1 MEENISR
8 PIKDPSVEGVEG
20 LSGVNTSPSSNNK
33 DLLDKLPK
41 FSAAQARQTTDG
53 HYKVYEVPGYGDSKH
68 DKKIS
73 SFTEL
78 MDLENTRAQYQ
89 SGFNKIASSV
99 GKGLVLAGT
108 TFVNGVAGLP
118 VGLINWAATG
128 SFSEGFINNPITE
141 LTQEINKWSEDLL
154 PVYRTA
160 EQRTND
166 ENGEWYKNVFS
177 AYFIGDKFLKNLGFA
192 VGAYYSGM
200 VWSKL
205 TNSVLNMAS
214 ARAALKGSAI
224 LGAEQ
229 SSFVPKAVQIN
240 NAFKSG
246 NIKLST
252 EALVKSAQAANK
264 TLKYKNLALQATG
277 VLTSAIGEANIEAY
291 SGSHDYM
298 DQKFAALE
306 EAKNMLVQ
314 EKTNEYKLLTGN
326 NNLDE
331 QTLQSIEN
339 SAKLE
344 LNYDDMIQKIGEE
357 GASMANR
364 IFLYNLV
371 VLSIS
376 NAAEFGR
383 MYSGGYKTARKAFN
397 KKINVN
403 EKGLFEFTKP
413 SKLKKVVGG
422 TVAMGISEGPFE
434 EMQQATATKWA
445 ENIAQKNLESYAAKK
460 YDPDYEEEQVSTI
473 NELWNAA
480 KEVYGSSKGWE
491 EGFIGAL
498 TGMMGIPGYNKSAK
512 WGQGRILQGGISS
525 QIQEYNESRDY
536 SNALVES
543 INKSIQRPNRRKEW
557 VAGIARSSINHKQMQ
572 ALEIDDKF
580 EYKNAE
586 HQGLINEVLLYKELG
601 RIQELYDYIDGISA
615 LDPNNSEQI
624 DDIRQMFVNEETGE
638 SLFQT
643 ETNEQIVNTLKENV
657 EETKK
662 SIEHIIEI
670 SDGLQ
675 AKAGGQ
681 LSTEVIDELIWMMA
695 QADNLESRFIKLW
708 NNNKANLESIRE
720 GLQYIRE
727 KTPNET
733 NKEDNLDKSINA
745 LNSVLHMNPSLL
757 LETSEMKIKDTDLF
771 SLSEGLKNV
780 LQVTNVKNEDEVLS
794 TLSDLTKMIKT
805 RQNFLSQYKQ
815 AIENPTSLQEKID
828 KVKKESAKVTTNKQ
842 IKKGVNRLNKAKS
855 LANFREILT
864 TFDENTD
871 IDELVRIA
879 DEEENN
885 TFAKEYRKINTFKEN
900 LNSIANNVT
909 PKDLEG
915 LKKEEDRKSIIAH
928 AKELYSKLFDT
939 TNKLDDVLKIDSPFF
954 QETLN
959 NLKKE
964 SPEYS
969 DSYWYTL
976 ENLMSKWFVTA
987 ARNIEENN
995 SKALDQTPIT
1005 DKSDELADEIKTQE
1019 VIPDGSIPL
1028 TIHTPFEEV
1037 ARENRNSVKIDV
1049 TESLEE
1055 KNKEPVQIEGE
1066 SSPVLMHTSMAPTM
1080 KQFVSDEI
1088 NQRDKGGNIE
1098 TSNLIP
1104 TQEHKKWASFAR
1116 IMDFL
1121 HKVGAFKYFSSEGK
1135 FKETTN
1141 ESAGTKIYFIVDPN
1155 YKNEY
1160 LKGELPLF
1168 FAVKDDEGNTHI
1180 IGDAPL
1186 SSSNKN
1192 IYGLEELR
1200 RDINKEWTR
1209 KKQEALDEGKDI
1221 SSEPYEYSK
1230 TSSIN
1235 QLMHGVIP
1243 LGPENDIRNLNEVL
1257 NMVNGDWSDYWGNPI
1272 YFGILDHGVMR
1283 SNLPKN
1289 EKDSVILPAGA
1300 LNKTGAL
1307 YLFLRGIDGRYYPVR
1322 MTTQYF
1328 TEDNF
1333 NNLNKNSITYKRL
1346 DAAVDGL
1353 IDAAIRGDEEARSK
1367 KVNELSN
1374 IVYMGHILVSFDKYG
1389 SMYYI
1394 SMNNKTNTKIHPRI
1408 KLATISKNEK
1418 GEEILDFEDREKIK
1432 EQFFKDLAL
1441 LNPPFQIDLDLIESN
1456 DTKKSRKYIN
1466 SIITDGLL
1474 SSNLIAPVIANNWF
1488 TVHGYDPKTGDFR
1501 IGKKWRTREEFNV
1514 LNPRLD
1520 LSYNG
1525 ENYMI
1530 DENNGV
1536 FIIKSD
1542 GDKKGI
1548 EKILPT
1554 DKKFKIIKAVY
1565 AARQWKKA
1573 NNSEHYYKDDNFEI
1587 TKHTNIIDGIEIVYF
1602 YDFKTDKFVNQ
1613 GNKNYETFDN
1623 LFKEKTI
1630 KQSESS
1636 DNTNTERKV
1645 YGIKPTDPDK
1655 ISKLEQREITINNGK
1670 QKIIANTITI
1680 PNTFLQ
1686 KYNLKPL
1693 IGFIQPRNSNVK
1705 NDPLNYK
1712 IIFFD
1717 KENTSRPLFS
1727 ILFRGTDDNKII
1739 SPLTGEDY
1747 ILTMPEFNNIS
1758 EDIINSA
1765 RDIQKELHKS
1775 KPVDS
1780 KKVNTLIENLEKD
1793 TGNRNIIIAN
1803 PKMNIISQVDK
1814 GKNSMNIN
1822 GVEYNKQELLSL
1834 SWSNL
1839 PQEIKTYLNSSNNLF
1854 YEANLQSSWDNNL
1867 SAEFREKMLEC

>member
-118 VGLINWAATG
+118 IGLINWAATG

-177 AYFIGDKFLKNLGFA
+177 AYFLGDKFLKNLGFA

-200 VWSKL
+200 AWSKL
-205 TNSVLNMAS
+205 TNSVLNMAG
-214 ARAALKGSAI
+214 ARAALKGSAL

-240 NAFKSG
+240 NAFKAG

-277 VLTSAIGEANIEAY
+277 TLTSAIGEANIEAY

-306 EAKNMLVQ
+306 GAKNILVQ

-525 QIQEYNESRDY
+525 QIQQYNESRDY
-536 SNALVES
+536 SNTLVES

-708 NNNKANLESIRE
+708 NNNKANLESIKMNME
-720 GLQYIRE
+720 YELSSNSYLD
-727 KTPNET
+727 
-733 NKEDNLDKSINA
+733 NKEELNESVKTLDNILR
-745 LNSVLHMNPSLL
+745 MNPTLL
-757 LETSEMKIKDTDLF
+757 LQTSEIKMKDKDL
-771 SLSEGLKNV
+771 SLLSEGLRGFIQELNI
-780 LQVTNVKNEDEVLS
+780 KNEDEILGN
-794 TLSDLTKMIKT
+794 LSDLTKMIKT

-828 KVKKESAKVTTNKQ
+828 KIKKESAKVTTNKQ
-842 IKKGVNRLNKAKS
+842 IKKGVNKLNKAKS

-959 NLKKE
+959 SLKKE

-1080 KQFVSDEI
+1080 KQFVSEEI

-1098 TSNLIP
+1098 TSNLVP

-1180 IGDAPL
+1180 IGDVPL

-1257 NMVNGDWSDYWGNPI
+1257 NMVDGNWSDYWGNPI

-1333 NNLNKNSITYKRL
+1333 NNLNKNSITYKKL

-1587 TKHTNIIDGIEIVYF
+1587 TKHTNIIDGAEIVYF
-1602 YDFKTDKFVNQ
+1602 YDFKTDKFVSQ

-1680 PNTFLQ
+1680 PNTFLK

>member
-118 VGLINWAATG
+118 IGLINWAATG

-177 AYFIGDKFLKNLGFA
+177 AYFLGDKFLKNLGFA

-200 VWSKL
+200 AWSKL
-205 TNSVLNMAS
+205 TNSVLNMAG
-214 ARAALKGSAI
+214 ARAALKGSAL

-240 NAFKSG
+240 NAFKAG

-277 VLTSAIGEANIEAY
+277 TLTSAIGEANIEAY

-306 EAKNMLVQ
+306 GAKNMLVQ

-525 QIQEYNESRDY
+525 QIQQYNESRDY
-536 SNALVES
+536 SNTLVES

-708 NNNKANLESIRE
+708 NNNKANLESIKMNME
-720 GLQYIRE
+720 YELSSNSYLD
-727 KTPNET
+727 
-733 NKEDNLDKSINA
+733 NKEELNESVKTLDNILR
-745 LNSVLHMNPSLL
+745 MNPTLL
-757 LETSEMKIKDTDLF
+757 LQTSEIKMKDKDL
-771 SLSEGLKNV
+771 SLLSEGLRGFIQELNI
-780 LQVTNVKNEDEVLS
+780 KNEDEILGN
-794 TLSDLTKMIKT
+794 LSDLTKMIKT

-828 KVKKESAKVTTNKQ
+828 KIKKESAKVTTNKQ

-959 NLKKE
+959 SLKKE

-1080 KQFVSDEI
+1080 KQFVSEEI

-1098 TSNLIP
+1098 TSNLVP

-1180 IGDAPL
+1180 IGDVPL

-1257 NMVNGDWSDYWGNPI
+1257 NMVDGNWSDYWGNPI

-1333 NNLNKNSITYKRL
+1333 NNLNKNSITYKKL

-1587 TKHTNIIDGIEIVYF
+1587 TKHTNIIDGAEIVYF
-1602 YDFKTDKFVNQ
+1602 YDFKTDKFVSQ

-1655 ISKLEQREITINNGK
+1655 ISKLEQREITVNNGK
-1670 QKIIANTITI
+1670 QKVIANTITI
-1680 PNTFLQ
+1680 PNAFLQ